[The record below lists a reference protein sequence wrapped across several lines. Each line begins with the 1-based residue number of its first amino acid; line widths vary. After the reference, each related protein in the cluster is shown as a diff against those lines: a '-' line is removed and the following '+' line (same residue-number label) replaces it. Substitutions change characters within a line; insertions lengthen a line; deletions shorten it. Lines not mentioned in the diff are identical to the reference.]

1 MTDTTS
7 KVAIVTGASGG
18 IGAAIAQRL
27 ARDGFT
33 VVVNYAGNAGPAEAV
48 VAKIESAGGRAAV
61 AQADIADPAAVARLF
76 DTAEAAFGGIDV
88 VVNNAGIM
96 QLATIA
102 ESDDALFDR
111 QIATNLKGVFNTL
124 REASRRLRAGGRII
138 NISSSVTTLLQPTY
152 GVYAATK
159 AAVEAMTSVLT
170 KELRGRNI
178 TVNAI
183 APGPTATRLF
193 LDGKPQEV
201 IDRLSKAAPSNASVS
216 PRTSPLRSPSSPART
231 APGSTARHYALT
243 GGSSEAEPATLR
255 SQSRPPRAMK
265 GLTP

>member
-1 MTDTTS
+1 MTDTSS

-33 VVVNYAGNAGPAEAV
+33 VVVNYAGNAAPAKAL
-48 VAKIESAGGRAAV
+48 VAKIENAGGRAVA

-102 ESDDALFDR
+102 ESNDALFDR
-111 QIATNLKGVFNTL
+111 QIAINLKGVFNTL

-138 NISSSVTTLLQPTY
+138 NVSSSVTTLLQPTY

-159 AAVEAMTSVLT
+159 AAVECDDQRAHQ
-170 KELRGRNI
+170 R
-178 TVNAI
+178 
-183 APGPTATRLF
+183 TAR
-193 LDGKPQEV
+193 PQHHRQR
-201 IDRLSKAAPSNASVS
+201 DRAGADRHPAVPRRQAAGGD
-216 PRTSPLRSPSSPART
+216 RPLGQSGPART
-231 APGSTARHYALT
+231 AR
-243 GGSSEAEPATLR
+243 PA
-255 SQSRPPRAMK
+255 
-265 GLTP
+265 